1 MSQPTRAEQQ
11 PDSDP
16 LLAFCQEQETPAE
29 PPQTAKD
36 PEPADDLRGRLDR
49 AERQI
54 EQALLD
60 IAKLKFDLATLVTAV
75 DDIRKRPSRTAHAP
89 APAVAPVRGKPVRL
103 RTAASLVLLLAAGAL
118 LWGLVSF
125 AAGDSPAP
133 PPIVDSD
140 SPRVEAPVAVPA
152 TTQAAPALATAA
164 GDSKPAIAPG
174 SGAGA
179 DDRPAGAAG
188 SATARVS
195 AATGSARA
203 RPDRPARDAAYVG
216 TLTVDAEPAGE
227 VFLNRTRVGRTPL
240 RLENLRAGSHLIW
253 IERDG
258 YRRFTRVV
266 PVAADRVSRVSASL
280 DPVSR

>member
-36 PEPADDLRGRLDR
+36 PEPADGLRGRLDR

-54 EQALLD
+54 EQVLRD

-75 DDIRKRPSRTAHAP
+75 DDIRKRQGRPVRTP
-89 APAVAPVRGKPVRL
+89 APAVAPVRGKLVRL
-103 RTAASLVLLLAAGAL
+103 RTAASMVLLLAAGAL
-118 LWGLVSF
+118 LWGLGSF
-125 AAGDSPAP
+125 AAGDSPP
-133 PPIVDSD
+133 PPIVESA
-140 SPRVEAPVAVPA
+140 SSRVEAPVVVVPA
-152 TTQAAPALATAA
+152 MTQEAPALTTAA
-164 GDSKPAIAPG
+164 VDSAIAPG
-174 SGAGA
+174 SDHGAGSG
-179 DDRPAGAAG
+179 RPPGVAG
-188 SATARVS
+188 SATAKVS

-203 RPDRPARDAAYVG
+203 QPDRPARDAAYVG

-266 PVAADRVSRVSASL
+266 PVAADRISRVSASL
-280 DPVSR
+280 DPISR